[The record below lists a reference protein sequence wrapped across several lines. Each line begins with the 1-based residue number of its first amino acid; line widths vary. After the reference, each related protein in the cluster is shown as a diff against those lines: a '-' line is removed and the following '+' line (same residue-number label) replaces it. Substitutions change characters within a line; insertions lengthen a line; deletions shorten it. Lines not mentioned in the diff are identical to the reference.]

1 MATQTFSVTVSEM
14 KEILAQR
21 DKALAALNALH
32 ALLERAQ
39 KS

>member
-1 MATQTFSVTVSEM
+1 MATQTFSATVSEM

-21 DKALAALNALH
+21 DKTVAEMKVLNALLTS
-32 ALLERAQ
+32 AL